1 MAVQHVFCQTW
12 SKIPKTG
19 FVMIWYISKLK
30 VAELP
35 SFGKELLICCR
46 IRVLHPTNVGGPG
59 GMVVNT
65 LDCGSRGGGFESHW
79 GRRVLSL
86 SKTYL
91 PPKVLVIPMG
101 KRWLRPN
108 MTEKLFT
115 GMLSIKPNQIKTY
128 HQQLRSYRTS
138 V

>member
-1 MAVQHVFCQTW
+1 
-12 SKIPKTG
+12 
-19 FVMIWYISKLK
+19 
-30 VAELP
+30 
-35 SFGKELLICCR
+35 
-46 IRVLHPTNVGGPG
+46 
-59 GMVVNT
+59 MVVT
-65 LDCGSRGGGFESHW
+65 PWTADPEEGGLESHW

>member
-1 MAVQHVFCQTW
+1 MAVQHVLCQTW

-19 FVMIWYISKLK
+19 FVMIWYISKLQ

-35 SFGKELLICCR
+35 PLGKELLICC
-46 IRVLHPTNVGGPG
+46 IRVLHPTNIGGPG
-59 GMVVNT
+59 GLVVNT
-65 LDCGSRGGGFESHW
+65 SDSGSRGRWFEPDS

-91 PPKVLVIPMG
+91 PQKVLVIPR
-101 KRWLRPN
+101 KQWLRPN

-115 GMLSIKPNQIKTY
+115 GMLSIKPNQTKTS
-128 HQQLRSYRTS
+128 HQQLRSYGTS